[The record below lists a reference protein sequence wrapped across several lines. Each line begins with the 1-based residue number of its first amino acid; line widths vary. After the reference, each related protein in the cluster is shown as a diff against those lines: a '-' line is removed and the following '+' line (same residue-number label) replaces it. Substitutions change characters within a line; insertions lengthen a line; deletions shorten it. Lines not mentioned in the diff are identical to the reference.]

1 MTEKQLE
8 LEKLIRGINSMYYL
22 GKYKR
27 VELSEEEY
35 LQQMEEANEKNRQ
48 QLAAI
53 KELID
58 SGVDLS
64 FKTMNNHSVMDEAIV
79 RNNVELVKLLI
90 SYGVPIHDERNS
102 ILDRAVEFGA
112 DRVLRFLIEEKGLN
126 PWRKSSNEL
135 SILAAARSSRYSGS
149 VLPYLLE
156 IMKKTKAEKLPKPKK
171 TYELAEENMLKW
183 LPQLSIPAHSYK
195 KLHDIVESVFVE
207 EYSIMLS
214 EFYEMIEE
222 QDPELIF
229 ACIALIRNA
238 ITSEPKDKVIKTISK
253 QNYVH
258 HGNLVVTGNLKIRSL
273 MVTGNLTVKGHA
285 SNVEGCQLFVGGDFE
300 CETMYS
306 EGPVVIGG
314 NLKARKIETYYNDYA
329 LEVKQSLQAD
339 VLIIDHHQVKA
350 GHFDVKER
358 IEK

>member
-1 MTEKQLE
+1 MTEKQYE
-8 LEKLIRGINSMYYL
+8 LEKLIRGIDDMRYL
-22 GKYKR
+22 ETYEKSK
-27 VELSEEEY
+27 LSEEEY
-35 LQQMEEANEKNRQ
+35 LQKLEKTNEHNRQ

-58 SGVDLS
+58 GGVDLS
-64 FKTMNNHSVMDEAIV
+64 FKTINNHSVMDVAV
-79 RNNVELVKLLI
+79 VQNNVELVMMLI
-90 SYGVPIHDERNS
+90 SYGVS
-102 ILDRAVEFGA
+102 IDGALSRAAYFGA
-112 DRVLRFLIEEKGLN
+112 DRVVRYLIEEKGLS
-126 PWRKSSNEL
+126 PRRKSLQEV
-135 SILAAARSSRYSGS
+135 SILASARSSRYSGP

-156 IMKKTKAEKLPKPKK
+156 IMRKTKGERLPPPKK
-171 TYELAEENMLKW
+171 TYELTEENMLKW

-222 QDPELIF
+222 QDPALIF

-238 ITSEPKDKVIKTISK
+238 ITSEPKDKVIKNISK
-253 QNYVH
+253 QNYIH

-285 SNVEGCQLFVGGDFE
+285 SNVQGCQLFVGGDFE
-300 CETMYS
+300 CETMYT
-306 EGPVVIGG
+306 EGPVIIGG
-314 NLKARKIETYYNDYA
+314 NFKARKIETYYNDYA
-329 LEVKQSLQAD
+329 LEVKQTLQAD
-339 VLIIDHHQVKA
+339 VLIIDHHQVRA